1 MTSMNIAPSYKL
13 LQLPH
18 ELLHEVAFRLAITE
32 LRIFS
37 QVNYQLHDFVIDFLA
52 RYRHNTAISR
62 LPANILHNIIYQQ
75 LDDYQDARRYFAQ
88 TSQKLYSTVMNLII
102 RYDIEQDR
110 SSMLN
115 HASSNNHR
123 HIARKVIQL
132 GGDINTE
139 PKIFRR
145 ILSSTSGGLT
155 CYSPLMRA
163 ATNDHVEMLHLLLAA
178 SVAGIKWGLITAI
191 LTGQERSIL
200 LLSYRTTLEDM
211 HEVLQ
216 LTRGTKN
223 ISSYRYL
230 LAHAPENEQ
239 VRYIRSAALRD
250 ILATYA
256 SKDDYVKKKLDED
269 TYQFAAILLEYGADP
284 DHCHNTE
291 LLNQHCTSRY
301 YAAKN
306 TDPRIRNLL
315 LTAKFSTQKRPDRT
329 SPSMKQSKALME
341 EDEKEDNEPE
351 PEVPTPQHPNHDFW
365 AKKPASIMLARR

>member
-1 MTSMNIAPSYKL
+1 MTSMNIAPSHKL
-13 LQLPH
+13 LQLPN
-18 ELLHEVAFRLAITE
+18 ELLHEVAFRLATTE

-37 QVNYQLHDFVIDFLA
+37 QVNHQLHDFVIDFLA
-52 RYRHNTAISR
+52 RYRHNTAILR
-62 LPANILHNIIYQQ
+62 LPANILHNIIHQQ
-75 LDDYQDARRYFAQ
+75 LDDYQDARRCFAQ
-88 TSQKLYSTVMNLII
+88 TSQKLYSTVMILII

-115 HASSNNHR
+115 HAATNNHG
-123 HIARKVIQL
+123 HIARKVIRL
-132 GGDINTE
+132 GGDINTKCEE
-139 PKIFRR
+139 PEIFRR

-155 CYSPLMRA
+155 CYTPLMRA

-178 SVAGIKWGLITAI
+178 GVAGIKWGLITAM
-191 LTGQERSIL
+191 LTGQQRSIL
-200 LLSYRTTLEDM
+200 LLSYRITLEDM
-211 HEVLQ
+211 HDVLQ
-216 LTRGTKN
+216 LTCGTKN

-239 VRYIRSAALRD
+239 
-250 ILATYA
+250 
-256 SKDDYVKKKLDED
+256 DDYVKKKLDED

-284 DHCHNTE
+284 DHCHDTE
-291 LLNQHCTSRY
+291 LLNQHYTSRY

-315 LTAKFSTQKRPDRT
+315 LTAKLSTQKRPDRT

>member
-52 RYRHNTAISR
+52 RYRHNTAILR

-75 LDDYQDARRYFAQ
+75 LDDYQDAP
-88 TSQKLYSTVMNLII
+88 YSTVMSLII

-115 HASSNNHR
+115 HASSNNHGY
-123 HIARKVIQL
+123 IARKVIRL
-132 GGDINTE
+132 
-139 PKIFRR
+139 
-145 ILSSTSGGLT
+145 GLT
-155 CYSPLMRA
+155 CYTPLMRA

-178 SVAGIKWGLITAI
+178 GDAGIKWGLITAM
-191 LTGQERSIL
+191 LTGQQRSIL
-200 LLSYRTTLEDM
+200 LLSYRITVEDM
-211 HEVLQ
+211 HDVLQ

-250 ILATYA
+250 ILAIYA
-256 SKDDYVKKKLDED
+256 SKDDYH
-269 TYQFAAILLEYGADP
+269 Y
-284 DHCHNTE
+284 
-291 LLNQHCTSRY
+291 TSRY
-301 YAAKN
+301 YAAKI

-315 LTAKFSTQKRPDRT
+315 LTAKLSTQKRPDRT
-329 SPSMKQSKALME
+329 NPSTKQSKALME
-341 EDEKEDNEPE
+341 EDKKEGDEPE
-351 PEVPTPQHPNHDFW
+351 PEVPTPQHPNHNFW